1 MPGNTVFPCR
11 ACVPWG
17 SERNFHMMLTQV
29 VQKNTRQLRHVL
41 FLIIITVVLTA
52 CGGPPRHS
60 KYSAKIAAEAADIA
74 VGMVGKP
81 YLYGGNTPARGFDC
95 SGLVQYSYAKA
106 GKKVPRSTRQQRRYS
121 SNISLKNA
129 KKGDLLFFNQEGKYS
144 SHVGIYLGNQRF
156 VHAPSS
162 GKNVRI
168 SKLSGYWQ
176 KHLASSR
183 RLK

>member
-1 MPGNTVFPCR
+1 MKLKR
-11 ACVPWG
+11 L
-17 SERNFHMMLTQV
+17 SRI
-29 VQKNTRQLRHVL
+29 
-41 FLIIITVVLTA
+41 FLLLITTAVLTA
-52 CGGPPRHS
+52 CGGPSGHS
-60 KYSAKIAAEAADIA
+60 ENSAKIAADAADIA

-81 YLYGGNTPARGFDC
+81 YQYGGNTPARGFDC

-121 SNISLKNA
+121 SSISLKNA
-129 KKGDLLFFNQEGKYS
+129 KKGDLLFFNQQGKKS